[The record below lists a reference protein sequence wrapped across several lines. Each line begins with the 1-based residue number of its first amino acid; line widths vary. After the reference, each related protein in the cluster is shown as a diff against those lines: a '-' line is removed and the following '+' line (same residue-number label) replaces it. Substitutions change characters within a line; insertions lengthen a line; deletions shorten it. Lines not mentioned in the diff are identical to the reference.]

1 LALVDSVQQA
11 LLVGPFGIWLTC
23 GGVLPAPGVGIAD
36 LFKRKPKRSPEFGII
51 ESYNVADNI
60 GEIRL
65 AAGALL
71 RFGKTACK
79 GFEPAMGVKV
89 HVVAVGPHPRGGQR
103 AESVVLDP
111 EDTEYAKRVAARDSQ
126 AAPAA
131 PLPELPPL
139 LKRPIDVE
147 LLRRLGNIGA
157 VNVLVRGGHDPAQ
170 LYLAV
175 NVNREGVVEE
185 SRPAVGF
192 RFDVERIASEHW
204 RIVARIDEP
213 TTSCRFWLDLNLP
226 EIPALDPASFDMSNS
241 PGFRMVVSKAPECE
255 REPLTRSGF
264 LLAWRVEGGMEE
276 SSLDSSLHVDA
287 AVMGVELT
295 RMPHAYGLTG
305 AEEHWV
311 LLKCSR
317 RDECFFI
324 GLDLSTGAGE
334 VFPRRYDVNS
344 YRLALDFLRTF
355 T

>member
-1 LALVDSVQQA
+1 VDT
-11 LLVGPFGIWLTC
+11 LLTRGAGNVVDAGKNM
-23 GGVLPAPGVGIAD
+23 GIAD
-36 LFKRKPKRSPEFGII
+36 LFKKKPKQGPECGII

-60 GEIRL
+60 GEIRMV
-65 AAGALL
+65 AGTLL

-111 EDTEYAKRVAARDSQ
+111 GDTDYAKKVAVRDSQ
-126 AAPAA
+126 AAPAP
-131 PLPELPPL
+131 PLPERPPL
-139 LKRPIDVE
+139 PKRPIDIE

-157 VNVLVRGGHDPAQ
+157 VNVLVRGGRDPAQ

-175 NVNREGVVEE
+175 NVNGEGVVEGN
-185 SRPAVGF
+185 RPAVGF

-204 RIVARIDEP
+204 RIMARIDEP
-213 TTSCRFWLDLNLP
+213 TAFCRFWLDLNLP
-226 EIPALDPASFDMSNS
+226 EIPALDPATFDMSNS
-241 PGFRMVVSKAPECE
+241 PGFRMAISKPPECE
-255 REPLTRSGF
+255 RDPLARSWF

-287 AVMGVELT
+287 VVMGVELT
-295 RMPHAYGLTG
+295 RLPHAYGLTG
-305 AEEHWV
+305 AEDHWV

-317 RDECFFI
+317 RDEAFFI
-324 GLDLSTGAGE
+324 ALDLSTGAGE